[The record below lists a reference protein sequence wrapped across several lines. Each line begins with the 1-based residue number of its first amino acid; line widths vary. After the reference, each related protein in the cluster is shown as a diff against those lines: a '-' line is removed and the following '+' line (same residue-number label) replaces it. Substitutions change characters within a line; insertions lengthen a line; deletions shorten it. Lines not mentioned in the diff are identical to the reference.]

1 VDETSRRASAT
12 GPSGGSGERPPRR
25 WPWVA
30 LRMIVAGALLSVP
43 IVPLAFF
50 LIPVPADADGVTICL
65 PALGPLRQYSDDLSP
80 GDRAAVRV
88 HEAVH
93 ADQCRELGAVE
104 YARTYLDA
112 EGRLGLEAEAYC
124 AEVAVLG
131 LRGEDPVR
139 VVDRTVETLF
149 TEYRHDPDR
158 GDSLRTRGR
167 HPGVARLARRRS
179 APPRR
184 RSAPEQPDRARSRV
198 ELDRAPSVPESALDV
213 IPPHRPHLER

>member
-30 LRMIVAGALLSVP
+30 LRMIVAGALLSIP

-149 TEYRHDPDR
+149 TEYRHDP
-158 GDSLRTRGR
+158 GLRRVD
-167 HPGVARLARRRS
+167 VARIVETRC
-179 APPRR
+179 APVDGIPVWRVSLDDAQRPFDGAQRPSSRIVPDPVSSSIVPRP
-184 RSAPEQPDRARSRV
+184 SPSR
-198 ELDRAPSVPESALDV
+198 PSM
-213 IPPHRPHLER
+213 

>member
-1 VDETSRRASAT
+1 MDQRSRSASVT
-12 GPSGGSGERPPRR
+12 RPPGGPEERRPRR

-30 LRMIVAGALLSVP
+30 LRMIVASVLLSIP

-80 GDRAAVRV
+80 EERAAVRV

-93 ADQCRELGAVE
+93 ADQCRELGALE

-112 EGRLGLEAEAYC
+112 EGRLGLEAEAFC

-131 LRGEDPVR
+131 LRGDDPVR
-139 VVDRTVETLF
+139 IVDRTVETLF
-149 TEYRHDPDR
+149 TEYRHDPAVER
-158 GDSLRTRGR
+158 GD
-167 HPGVARLARRRS
+167 VARIVEARC
-179 APPRR
+179 APVDGIPVWRVSLESGQRASSRIEPDPVSSSIVPRP
-184 RSAPEQPDRARSRV
+184 SPSR
-198 ELDRAPSVPESALDV
+198 PSM
-213 IPPHRPHLER
+213 